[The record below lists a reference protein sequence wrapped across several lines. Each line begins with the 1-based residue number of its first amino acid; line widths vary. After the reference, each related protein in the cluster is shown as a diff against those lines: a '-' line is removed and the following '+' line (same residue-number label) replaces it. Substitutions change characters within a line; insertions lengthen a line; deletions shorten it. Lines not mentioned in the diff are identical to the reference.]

1 MSDYK
6 KLKVWET
13 AHKFT
18 IDIYKITKGFPED
31 EKYGL
36 ISQIRRSVSSISTNI
51 VEGCGQL
58 GNGNL
63 IRFLGIARGSAFEV
77 EYQLLL
83 SKDLGYININEFSV
97 LNERI
102 KSIIRMINNLIK
114 SLKNLKLKT
123 ENRRAPRKLYISYR
137 VKVPAGQGLANH
149 PYRVLH

>member
-18 IDIYKITKGFPED
+18 IDIYKTTKGFPED

-123 ENRRAPRKLYISYR
+123 ENRKPKTLPSG
-137 VKVPAGQGLANH
+137 VKK
-149 PYRVLH
+149 

>member
-123 ENRRAPRKLYISYR
+123 ENRKPKTLPSG
-137 VKVPAGQGLANH
+137 VKK
-149 PYRVLH
+149 

>member
-6 KLKVWET
+6 KLKVWE
-13 AHKFT
+13 ADHNFT
-18 IDIYKITKGFPED
+18 IDIYKVTKRFPEN

-36 ISQIRRSVSSISTNI
+36 ISQIRRSASSIPTNI

-58 GNGNL
+58 DNGNL
-63 IRFLGIARGSAFEV
+63 IRFLGIGKGSAFEV

-102 KSIIRMINNLIK
+102 KLIIRMINNLIK

-123 ENRRAPRKLYISYR
+123 ENRKPKTLPSGVKL
-137 VKVPAGQGLANH
+137 
-149 PYRVLH
+149 

>member
-18 IDIYKITKGFPED
+18 IDIYKTTKGFPED

-36 ISQIRRSVSSISTNI
+36 ISQIRRSVSSIPTNI

-123 ENRRAPRKLYISYR
+123 ENRKPKTLPSG
-137 VKVPAGQGLANH
+137 VKK
-149 PYRVLH
+149 

>member
-18 IDIYKITKGFPED
+18 IDIYKTTKGFPED

-36 ISQIRRSVSSISTNI
+36 ISQIRRSASSISTNI

-123 ENRRAPRKLYISYR
+123 ENRKPKTLPSG
-137 VKVPAGQGLANH
+137 VKK
-149 PYRVLH
+149 